1 MSAESEAA
9 EAAARAAAEALPY
22 VDDAAKALASK
33 AGGFFSSLAKPFTSK
48 GKLAKI
54 AKGFIK
60 PSRDAAGNLRAYRT
74 LGKYGAGLGGLTLL
88 GRSLFGGG
96 DDETSDIVFPT
107 APAASTAGIESDPY
121 YQALA
126 KIAGGAGAGGGGGAG
141 GGMGGQY
148 AALTNMANQAGGA
161 SLAAMQRLAQQA
173 TGASTGVRA
182 GGEASAAA
190 LQRIYGDAANQ
201 IMDASRQAGAAGSS
215 LTPVSGMMA
224 ALPEQIRQAGG
235 TEADYLKANQLV
247 QAQDLGYLA
256 ELAKLQGTGYG
267 TQFAR
272 QDAVFRMADQ
282 ARRAA
287 AARAAAAGNRDAAM
301 QAMLKMAQLKSD
313 YLRANPA
320 PSPTLDIGSL
330 VDTWNNA
337 SATQKAYWK
346 SQGINTAQQY
356 VDAAAR
362 ASAAQ
367 AAKLG

>member
-1 MSAESEAA
+1 MSAESEAIEA
-9 EAAARAAAEALPY
+9 GVKAAAPV
-22 VDDAAKALASK
+22 VDDVAKFAFPLFSK
-33 AGGFFSSLAKPFTSK
+33 AGNLAKRLGKGIFSLSK
-48 GKLAKI
+48 NKAGQILPLKTGLKWAI
-54 AKGFIK
+54 
-60 PSRDAAGNLRAYRT
+60 PAAGVGLLT
-74 LGKYGAGLGGLTLL
+74 KSILGGGAGEG
-88 GRSLFGGG
+88 
-96 DDETSDIVFPT
+96 TSDIVFPT
-107 APAASTAGIESDPY
+107 AGAASAAGIESDPY

-126 KIAGGAGAGGGGGAG
+126 KIAGGYGAGGGGGG
-141 GGMGGQY
+141 GADMS
-148 AALTNMANQAGGA
+148 AAYGNMANMANQAGGA
-161 SLAAMQRLAQQA
+161 SMAAMQRLAQQA
-173 TGASTGVRA
+173 TGAATGVRA

-201 IMDASRQAGAAGSS
+201 ILDASRQAGATGSS

-224 ALPEQIRQAGG
+224 ALPEQIRRAGG
-235 TEADYLKANQLV
+235 TESDYLKANQLI

-256 ELAKLQGTGYG
+256 DLAKLQGTGYG

-346 SQGINTAQQY
+346 SQGINNAQQY
-356 VDAAAR
+356 IDAAAR